1 MISFLLLLVISP
13 MLYLSFYM
21 FFFIIFFLLF
31 FVLGVIYLIFKDMNY
46 LEKKNNFY
54 NNAFCFKK
62 TFLVHIVVWIT
73 SR

>member
-46 LEKKNNFY
+46 LEKKIIFIIMH
-54 NNAFCFKK
+54 FVLKK
-62 TFLVHIVVWIT
+62 LF
-73 SR
+73 